1 MMFEGVDTEARAE
14 AIAEAKR
21 RKAASIT
28 HTGRAKDRRQPGE
41 CRRPQDAI
49 TSFCSECITMYGLD
63 TGGHGSILNAIRE
76 CTAKECHLWPW
87 RTGKLVVDEEGRI
100 G

>member
-1 MMFEGVDTEARAE
+1 MFLEDVDRQEAARLSSEAR
-14 AIAEAKR
+14 KR
-21 RKAASIT
+21 ASDAIT
-28 HTGRAKDRRQPGE
+28 HKGRAKDRRQPGE

-63 TGGHGSILNAIRE
+63 TGGHGSILNAIRG

-87 RTGKLVVDEEGRI
+87 RTGKLVVDEEGNI
-100 G
+100 K